1 MHVCGRQQIPLW
13 LLHWQIRKRHAF
25 NSDSFLD
32 CTQSYFENCTQF
44 AHSLASL
51 HTCKNTH
58 THTRIF
64 LRNID
69 FFPSS
74 SSGLLMRTSIF
85 VNKSVCLC
93 QSLCSN
99 ARSGFVSDSCR
110 LSPGSKNHWQLRSLL
125 AFAC

>member
-1 MHVCGRQQIPLW
+1 MRVCGSRQQILLW
-13 LLHWQIRKRHAF
+13 LLLQIRKRYTF
-25 NSDSFLD
+25 ISR
-32 CTQSYFENCTQF
+32 
-44 AHSLASL
+44 L
-51 HTCKNTH
+51 HTVVLRKLHAVRALFILLIRMHTHTH

-74 SSGLLMRTSIF
+74 SSWLLMRTSIF

-110 LSPGSKNHWQLRSLL
+110 LGPGSENHWQLRSLL